1 MQTMGSLEAA
11 MAIAKNAV
19 EADSDGQ
26 IEDAIKFYG
35 GAAQALRHY
44 GRETSHAAGY
54 DAKAA
59 E

>member
-1 MQTMGSLEAA
+1 MGSLEAA

-19 EADSDGQ
+19 EADSDGH

>member
-1 MQTMGSLEAA
+1 MGSLEAA

-26 IEDAIKFYG
+26 IEEAIKFYA

-44 GRETSHAAGY
+44 GHDTSHAAGY
-54 DAKAA
+54 DAKA
-59 E
+59 EE